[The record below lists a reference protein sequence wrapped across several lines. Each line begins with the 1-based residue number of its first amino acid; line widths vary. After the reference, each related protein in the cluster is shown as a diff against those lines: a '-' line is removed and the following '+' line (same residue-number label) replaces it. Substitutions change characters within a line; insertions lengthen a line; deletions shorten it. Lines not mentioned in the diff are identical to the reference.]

1 MTTFESKVSAAIE
14 QHRGKLLRHR
24 LYERLQ
30 TLEDLKVF
38 MEVHVFAVWDF
49 MSLLKALQLKL
60 TCVRTPWLPEGNGQI
75 RRLVNEIV
83 LGEESDTLPEGG
95 ATSHFELY
103 LQAMREAG
111 ANTRQSEKLI
121 RLLETGQSVT
131 SALESCGAALAVR
144 RFVGHTFAVVEHGKP
159 HEIAAAFTFG
169 REDLIPEMFTE
180 LVHSLERQFPGK
192 LKTLRYY
199 LDRHIQLD
207 GDEHGAMG
215 LQMVDLLCAG
225 LAERED
231 EAIAAAVSALQAR
244 LKLWDAISEMICEE
258 QPIQRVT
265 APMEETS

>member
-1 MTTFESKVSAAIE
+1 M
-14 QHRGKLLRHR
+14 
-24 LYERLQ
+24 
-30 TLEDLKVF
+30 
-38 MEVHVFAVWDF
+38 
-49 MSLLKALQLKL
+49 
-60 TCVRTPWLPEGNGQI
+60 
-75 RRLVNEIV
+75 
-83 LGEESDTLPEGG
+83 
-95 ATSHFELY
+95 
-103 LQAMREAG
+103 
-111 ANTRQSEKLI
+111 
-121 RLLETGQSVT
+121 
-131 SALESCGAALAVR
+131 R

-169 REDLIPEMFTE
+169 REDLIPAMFTE
-180 LVHSLERQFPGK
+180 LVQSLERQFPCK

-207 GDEHGAMG
+207 RDEHGAMG

-231 EAIAAAVSALQAR
+231 EAIAAAASALQAR